1 MRQNTLLFWLF
12 GIACWIA
19 ALAIVLTMILRTP
32 SPGGERTERTKGRG
46 NALKYLSSNFD
57 NTAILYAQNARS
69 SEGKVKDAVWFK
81 WSTVGDVNHD

>member
-19 ALAIVLTMILRTP
+19 ALAIVLTMIFARQARGRADRT
-32 SPGGERTERTKGRG
+32 TKGRG